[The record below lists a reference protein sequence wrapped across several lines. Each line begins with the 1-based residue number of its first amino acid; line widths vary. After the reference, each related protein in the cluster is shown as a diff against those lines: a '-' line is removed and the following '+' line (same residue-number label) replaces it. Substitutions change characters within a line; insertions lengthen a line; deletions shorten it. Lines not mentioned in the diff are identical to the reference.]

1 MREFQLQFKKIVFA
15 SCVLVLSACQT
26 LTTRHEPNPTNVVNA
41 HDQKGPHKPGDPT
54 NVQQPPPVIVTQ
66 APQPQ
71 LITGA
76 PPPPVEIP
84 VPKESPR
91 VGIILG
97 PGGMRT
103 FAHIG
108 VLKEFARARIPINY
122 VVGLEWGAVMGGL
135 YSMQGQV
142 NELEFKAMRMRES
155 DVPGKGFL
163 GSRIK
168 PEQVSIFGDFLGQV
182 FGNNVFEKNK
192 VDFACPTY
200 NTSNDRLVF
209 LGKGSLRDGL
219 SKCLPYPPYFSEN
232 RSYVAAPFDVEEA
245 ANFLRARNI
254 NLVIFVNVM
263 SGGEVFPKAIR
274 GEYEVEQILMTQLQ
288 RELSRPKIAG
298 VNQIIQVN
306 TSNTSIIDFESRRN
320 LIEQGSSSA
329 KDTVNKLV
337 NQYGF

>member
-1 MREFQLQFKKIVFA
+1 MKILKVFFISSAVFVLA
-15 SCVLVLSACQT
+15 SCNT
-26 LTTRHEPNPTNVVNA
+26 LETRHEANPTSVVNI
-41 HDQKGPHKPGDPT
+41 HDQKSKPGSTAPST
-54 NVQQPPPVIVTQ
+54 AQNPPVVVM
-66 APQPQ
+66 APPTAQP
-71 LITGA
+71 ITGA
-76 PPPPVEIP
+76 PVTPVEIP
-84 VPKESPR
+84 LPKESPR

-108 VLKEFARARIPINY
+108 VLKEFARARIPVNY
-122 VVGLEWGAVMGGL
+122 VIGLEWGAVMGGL
-135 YSMQGQV
+135 YAMQGQV
-142 NELEFKAMRMRES
+142 NELEFKAMRMREG

-168 PEQVSIFGDFLGQV
+168 PEQVSVFSDFLNQA
-182 FGNNVFEKNK
+182 FGANLFEKVK

-200 NTSNDRLVF
+200 NVSQDRLIF
-209 LGKGSLRDGL
+209 LGKGSLRDGI
-219 SKCLPYPPYFSEN
+219 SKCLPYPPYFTEN

-263 SGGEVFPKAIR
+263 SGEVFPKTLR
-274 GEYEVEQILMTQLQ
+274 GEYAVEQVLMNQLQ

-306 TSNTSIIDFESRRN
+306 TNNTSIIDFEARRN
-320 LIEQGSSSA
+320 LIEQGSASA
-329 KDTVNKLV
+329 KDVVNKLV

>member
-1 MREFQLQFKKIVFA
+1 MQKLFYILGLWSLF
-15 SCVLVLSACQT
+15 LVVGCNALS
-26 LTTRHEPNPTNVVNA
+26 TRHDANPTSVVSVRDQEAKKGGHKTSTPETAPTPAPNVVVSTPN
-41 HDQKGPHKPGDPT
+41 Q
-54 NVQQPPPVIVTQ
+54 NIS
-66 APQPQ
+66 
-71 LITGA
+71 GA
-76 PPPPVEIP
+76 PVAPVEIP
-84 VPKESPR
+84 LPKESPR

-97 PGGMRT
+97 PGGMRS

-108 VLKEFARARIPINY
+108 VLKEFSRARIPINY
-122 VVGLEWGAVMGGL
+122 VIGLEWGALMGGL

-168 PEQVSIFGDFLGQV
+168 PEQVSIFADYLNQV
-182 FGNNVFEKNK
+182 FGGNLFEKTK
-192 VDFACPTY
+192 IEFACPTY
-200 NTSNDRLVF
+200 NLSQDRLVF

-219 SKCLPYPPYFSEN
+219 SKCLPYPPYFADN
-232 RSYVAAPFDVEEA
+232 RSFVAAPFEVEEA

-263 SGGEVFPKAIR
+263 SGGDVFPKSIR
-274 GEYEVEQILMTQLQ
+274 GEYPVEQVLMSQLQ
-288 RELSRPKIAG
+288 HELNRSKING

-306 TSNTSIIDFESRRN
+306 TSNVSIIDFELRRN
-320 LIEQGSSSA
+320 LIEQGANSA
-329 KDTVNKLV
+329 KDVVSKLV